1 MNGRVYRLLSQMHFL
16 LNTVIRAQMSK
27 ISTIMLF
34 TDELPYSIQ
43 YVCPCC
49 DQGNYVILPEN
60 VTELA
65 CAGCGVILDGSDAQ
79 IEIPHVDGLI
89 RRTFKDSID

>member
-1 MNGRVYRLLSQMHFL
+1 MLSHVHFL
-16 LNTVIRAQMSK
+16 LNAVVRAQMSK

-49 DQGNYVILPEN
+49 GQGNYVILPEN
-60 VTELA
+60 LTELA
-65 CAGCGVILDGSDAQ
+65 CAGCGVILDGSTAQ
-79 IEIPHVDGLI
+79 IEIPRADDPI
-89 RRTFKDSID
+89 ERTF